1 MCFFINI
8 FKFLSIIFNKL
19 KNFFTQTGLTRIIYN
34 IKKNKQLNVIKV
46 VPEELCDSN
55 FIQTEE
61 TGTTCCNSKSSEKS
75 EKYCDMLTGKFYT
88 SFYTL
93 MFLKIVKNVFKTD
106 ITASSSSNIASNV
119 GHNVKIK
126 TKSDELY
133 FDGENSNTSNKNLIK
148 VEGEKL
154 LYVKYNECKIQNL
167 CVLCIL
173 N

>member
-1 MCFFINI
+1 
-8 FKFLSIIFNKL
+8 
-19 KNFFTQTGLTRIIYN
+19 
-34 IKKNKQLNVIKV
+34 
-46 VPEELCDSN
+46 
-55 FIQTEE
+55 
-61 TGTTCCNSKSSEKS
+61 
-75 EKYCDMLTGKFYT
+75 MLTGKFYT

-106 ITASSSSNIASNV
+106 IKASSSSNIASNV

-167 CVLCIL
+167 CVLCTL